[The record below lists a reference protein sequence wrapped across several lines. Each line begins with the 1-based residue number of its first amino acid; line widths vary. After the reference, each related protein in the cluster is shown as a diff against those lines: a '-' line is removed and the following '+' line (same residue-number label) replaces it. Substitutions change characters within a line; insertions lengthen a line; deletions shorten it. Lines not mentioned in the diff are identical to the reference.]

1 MKKIIILFFISS
13 FGFCQDVDSI
23 KKLDTIYIVFTKK
36 KGLVKNIYTFNY
48 RDYRFYLKMRKNEI
62 QEYLRFEKPDRKNS
76 LTDKGHPRID
86 VRFEDKS
93 FLKKHKK
100 EIINIDFLKKYEA
113 QYIACELLTD
123 SKILY
128 IIDFT
133 EKKNKK
139 IVLYSVNLIYHCPVY
154 E

>member
-113 QYIACELLTD
+113 LYIACELLTD